1 MLNVIMTK
9 SYLQPPQSA
18 SLATTIVDV
27 EHATIELALALPER
41 KVDSTMAT
49 RVEMKQRIW
58 PRIIL
63 TDTRRRF
70 ATFLF
75 YDKLRIE
82 DKYTVVTQF
91 DSFFFSK
98 RSTYVHLNCGNNEH
112 QISWHQ
118 GCLRSLISL
127 AIPLYSAMKL
137 QMDVLLKR
145 LQ

>member
-27 EHATIELALALPER
+27 EHATIELGLALPER

-91 DSFFFSK
+91 DSFFFPNAVLTCTLIVEIMST
-98 RSTYVHLNCGNNEH
+98 RSVGTKV
-112 QISWHQ
+112 
-118 GCLRSLISL
+118 
-127 AIPLYSAMKL
+127 
-137 QMDVLLKR
+137 V
-145 LQ
+145 